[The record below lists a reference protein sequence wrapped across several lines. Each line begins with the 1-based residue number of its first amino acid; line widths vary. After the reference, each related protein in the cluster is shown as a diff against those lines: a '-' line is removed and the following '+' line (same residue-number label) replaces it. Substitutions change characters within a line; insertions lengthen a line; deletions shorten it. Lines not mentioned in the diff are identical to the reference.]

1 MSDNDIQEE
10 GKFMLGKSWIMSS
23 PYSLI
28 LSSYIYLCILHR
40 ELNIIQRDLHLILI
54 LRGITSM
61 FGMFS
66 PCFP

>member
-10 GKFMLGKSWIMSS
+10 CKFMLAKSWIMSS

-40 ELNIIQRDLHLILI
+40 ESNIIQRDLHLILI
-54 LRGITSM
+54 LK
-61 FGMFS
+61 
-66 PCFP
+66 